1 VAAWVVIPVVVVG
14 YRVAPHPGV
23 RAEDWPVMPVV
34 TIGFMLKPAGF
45 FDRNPGLDVPPPSPH
60 GGCCHPGSGD
70 RG

>member
-1 VAAWVVIPVVVVG
+1 V
-14 YRVAPHPGV
+14 V